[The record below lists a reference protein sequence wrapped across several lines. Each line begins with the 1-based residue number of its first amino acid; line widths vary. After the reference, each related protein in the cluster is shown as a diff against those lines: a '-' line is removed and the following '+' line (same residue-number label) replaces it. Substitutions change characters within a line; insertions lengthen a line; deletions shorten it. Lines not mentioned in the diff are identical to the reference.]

1 MKNLAASCGVSFNG
15 KSFMGA
21 QSPSPRWPF
30 ITAANGA
37 VFWLFPH
44 KNASSSQE
52 TNMEENIS
60 PEIEPEV
67 EPTETAEEAQLLEQ
81 KPAAFTLVIQ
91 SWATPIIGVVMLIA
105 GLFGGYYL
113 RPVISSDPTP
123 VAAVAG
129 NSTSNTENVP
139 IVPTPDATRS
149 AQQQEMMTAVVER
162 TRHFYGDPNA
172 PVTIIEFSD
181 FQ

>member
-1 MKNLAASCGVSFNG
+1 
-15 KSFMGA
+15 
-21 QSPSPRWPF
+21 
-30 ITAANGA
+30 
-37 VFWLFPH
+37 
-44 KNASSSQE
+44 
-52 TNMEENIS
+52 MEENTS
-60 PEIEPEV
+60 PEIVPKAELA
-67 EPTETAEEAQLLEQ
+67 ETAEEAQLPEQ

-91 SWATPIIGVVMLIA
+91 SWATPLIGVVMLIV

-113 RPVISSDPTP
+113 RPVISDPTP
-123 VAAVAG
+123 VTAVEG
-129 NSTSNTENVP
+129 NSTSDTENVP
-139 IVPTPDATRS
+139 AAPTPDATRS

>member
-1 MKNLAASCGVSFNG
+1 
-15 KSFMGA
+15 
-21 QSPSPRWPF
+21 
-30 ITAANGA
+30 
-37 VFWLFPH
+37 
-44 KNASSSQE
+44 
-52 TNMEENIS
+52 MEEYTN
-60 PEIEPEV
+60 PKIEPES
-67 EPTETAEEAQLLEQ
+67 ELAETAEEAQLPEQ

-91 SWATPIIGVVMLIA
+91 SWATPIIGVVMLIV

-113 RPVISSDPTP
+113 RPVISPDPTP
-123 VAAVAG
+123 VAAVEG
-129 NSTSNTENVP
+129 NSTADTENVP
-139 IVPTPDATRS
+139 TVSTPDATRV